1 MHLIPRAA
9 RSACSAVGLA
19 AWQYPLAALLAVGL
33 RQLLA
38 VITHKARPWQ
48 NVIGAVSY
56 THLDVYKRQEQIKT
70 IDKRRVLSYIGRVS
84 REEMRAIDDALQVS
98 LDIHI
103 PEEMEAP

>member
-1 MHLIPRAA
+1 MHKLTPPYY
-9 RSACSAVGLA
+9 SLFLSNL
-19 AWQYPLAALLAVGL
+19 WKTPLAVKTVKGYNK
-33 RQLLA
+33 
-38 VITHKARPWQ
+38 I
-48 NVIGAVSY
+48 
-56 THLDVYKRQEQIKT
+56 KR

>member
-1 MHLIPRAA
+1 MVTSFYHGEKNHYGFFYSSVQLDFTINRLK
-9 RSACSAVGLA
+9 SVV
-19 AWQYPLAALLAVGL
+19 LL
-33 RQLLA
+33 
-38 VITHKARPWQ
+38 
-48 NVIGAVSY
+48 
-56 THLDVYKRQEQIKT
+56 EQIKT